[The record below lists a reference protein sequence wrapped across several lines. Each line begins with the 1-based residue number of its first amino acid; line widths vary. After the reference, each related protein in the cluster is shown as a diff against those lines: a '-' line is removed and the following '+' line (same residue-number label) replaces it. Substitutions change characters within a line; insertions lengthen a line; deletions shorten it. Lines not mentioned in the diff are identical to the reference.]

1 MAKTTKRISFFRR
14 VITLIKKIPRGKVA
28 TYGQIAVLAGNPRAA
43 RQVAWV
49 LHSASDKEKLPWQRV
64 INGRGG
70 ISLPRYGG
78 YELQRALLVKEGIKF
93 DAADQIALAR
103 FQWKP
108 KMVKKDEKKKA
119 KRINGK

>member
-1 MAKTTKRISFFRR
+1 MKKTKNSAGFFRR
-14 VITLIKKIPRGKVA
+14 VAEVIKKIPRGKVA

-64 INGRGG
+64 INRAGT

-78 YELQRALLVKEGIKF
+78 YELQKALLVKEGVKF
-93 DAADQIALAR
+93 GAGDRIDLAR
-103 FQWKP
+103 FQWQRKS
-108 KMVKKDEKKKA
+108 KKA
-119 KRINGK
+119 KMTKRKND

>member
-1 MAKTTKRISFFRR
+1 MSRTTKPVTFFRR
-14 VITLIKKIPRGKVA
+14 VITLIKKIPHGKVS
-28 TYGQIAVLAGNPRAA
+28 TYGQIAALAGNPRGA

-64 INGRGG
+64 INSQGR

-93 DAADQIALAR
+93 DKEDQIDLAR

-108 KMVKKDEKKKA
+108 QAFKKA
-119 KRINGK
+119 KMKKR